1 MIRFSYQG
9 TQFDRDVAPIVYTV
23 SAQAAEIAGWGEGV
37 TVDTR
42 QTSATTWTVTAQGEI
57 VTAEVIDA

>member
-1 MIRFSYQG
+1 MIRFIYQG
-9 TQFDRDVAPIVYTV
+9 VETDRDVAPIVYTV
-23 SAQAAEIAGWGEGV
+23 SAEAAEIAGWVEGV

-42 QTSATTWTVTAQGEI
+42 QTSPTTWTVTAQGET